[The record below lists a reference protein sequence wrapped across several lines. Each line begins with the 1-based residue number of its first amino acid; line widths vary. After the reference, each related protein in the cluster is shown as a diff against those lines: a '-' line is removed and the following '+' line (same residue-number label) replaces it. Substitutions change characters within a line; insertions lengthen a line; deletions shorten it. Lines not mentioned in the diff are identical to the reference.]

1 MTRLERPARLRTR
14 LRRDE
19 RGVGL
24 LEVVA
29 TLLLMGIVMA
39 AVFAA
44 MASTSKATEGTGA
57 RLRNLDE
64 ARVLMATTSKDVRTA
79 VRLSAGTSPFV
90 LADGNEAI
98 FYANLDTTGAP
109 KRVRIYIDSQNRLIE
124 QVWEH
129 DPASTAPNYTYTTTT
144 PKLRMVGR
152 YVANDSSRPIFTYVD
167 ASDNALGPTPLS
179 ATNRLA
185 IKAVRIE
192 LVVYRTSAFNDN
204 ATTVVNR
211 VRLPNVDYNAV
222 AG

>member
-1 MTRLERPARLRTR
+1 VTGRRVVARAVRA
-14 LRRDE
+14 RRDE
-19 RGVGL
+19 RGSSI
-24 LEVVA
+24 LEVVSV
-29 TLLLMGIVMA
+29 LLLVMIVMG
-39 AVFAA
+39 AVFQGMVSA
-44 MASTSKATEGTGA
+44 TQATEGSGA

-64 ARVLMATTSKDVRTA
+64 ARVLMATTSKDLRTA

-90 LADGNEAI
+90 TANKNEAI

-109 KRVRIYIDSQNRLIE
+109 KRVRIHVDSQNRLIE

-152 YVANDSSRPIFTYVD
+152 YVANDSAHPIFTYVD
-167 ASDNALGPTPLS
+167 ANDVALGPLPLS
-179 ATNRLA
+179 ASNRLA

-192 LVVYRTSAFNDN
+192 LIVYRTSAFNDN

>member
-1 MTRLERPARLRTR
+1 VRRRLLPV
-14 LRRDE
+14 RDE
-19 RGVGL
+19 RGASI

-29 TLLLMGIVMA
+29 TLLLTAIVMG
-39 AVFAA
+39 AVFTA

-79 VRLSAGTSPFV
+79 VRLSAGTSPFT
-90 LADGNEAI
+90 LADDTEAI

-109 KRVRIYIDSQNRLIE
+109 KRVRISVDAQHRLIE
-124 QVWEH
+124 QVW
-129 DPASTAPNYTYTTTT
+129 DPDPGSTAPNYTYDTTT
-144 PKLRMVGR
+144 PKLRLVGR
-152 YVANDSSRPIFTYVD
+152 YVDNDDATPIFTYVD
-167 ASDNALGPTPLS
+167 ANDTPLGPAPLS

-185 IKAVRIE
+185 IKAVRIR
-192 LVVYRTSAFNDN
+192 LVVYRDSAFNEH
-204 ATTVVNR
+204 ATTLTNR

>member
-1 MTRLERPARLRTR
+1 MTRLRMRVQ
-14 LRRDE
+14 RDE

-24 LEVVA
+24 LEVVC
-29 TLLLMGIVMA
+29 TMLLMGIVMG

-90 LADGNEAI
+90 LAKANEAI
-98 FYANLDTTGAP
+98 FYANLDTTSAP
-109 KRVRIYIDSQNRLIE
+109 KKVRIYVDAQHRLIE
-124 QVWEH
+124 QVWSK
-129 DPASTAPNYTYTTTT
+129 DPASTAPNYTYNTTT
-144 PKLRMVGR
+144 PTLRLVGR
-152 YVANDSSRPIFTYVD
+152 YVANTSATPIFTYVD
-167 ASDNALGPTPLS
+167 ANDTPLGPTPLS
-179 ATNRLA
+179 ATNLLA
-185 IKAVRIE
+185 VKAVRLNLI
-192 LVVYRTSAFNDN
+192 VYRDSAFNGH
-204 ATTVVNR
+204 ATTLVNR